1 MVINTP
7 PHPVSP
13 FSMGKP
19 ATGRGE
25 DKIYFLKSHEGGVRS
40 LNELEKIE
48 KIKNRSRYKNIR
60 KSIKEQ
66 LKNDGKIS
74 SHYEDLV
81 EDYMKMYLVKELAYA
96 DIQERGETVEWHNGT
111 QRGFKKN
118 DSVDVIL
125 KTNQQMLKL
134 LDTLGIKPDVS
145 GADDFEL

>member
-7 PHPVSP
+7 HTPLAL
-13 FSMGKP
+13 FQWGNQQREGGK
-19 ATGRGE
+19 T
-25 DKIYFLKSHEGGVRS
+25 KYIFLKSYEGGVRRLS
-40 LNELEKIE
+40 ELEKIE
-48 KIKNRSRYKNIR
+48 KLKNKSRYKNIR

-74 SHYEDLV
+74 SHYDDLV
-81 EDYMKMYLVKELAYA
+81 EDYMKMYIVKELAYE

-111 QRGFKKN
+111 QSGFKKN

-134 LDTLGIKPDVS
+134 LDTLGIKPDVG